1 MFKSCS
7 ICIFCFLFPLI
18 LEILNSRRKRRPF
31 EHTFTDSYFT
41 DAINLEASEK
51 ENPIASELSLERT
64 TAAHVTTV
72 DREVD
77 GE

>member
-1 MFKSCS
+1 MHILLSVSLDGYILTFS
-7 ICIFCFLFPLI
+7 I
-18 LEILNSRRKRRPF
+18 SRRKRRPF
-31 EHTFTDSYFT
+31 KESFTDSYFT
-41 DAINLEASEK
+41 DVINLEASEK
-51 ENPIASELSLERT
+51 EIPIASEQSLESA